1 MSVTEGPRAV
11 DGRMPG
17 RRGRATRDRLVSCT
31 LNMLQ
36 ETSYRDLK
44 VVDIAREAGTSPA
57 TFYQYFPDVE
67 TALVSLVEQMV
78 DDGNERLTG
87 IVRDG
92 DWRLKYAYDTCA
104 VLVDAFF
111 RFWDDNAALMRV
123 LDLTSAEGDTRFRA
137 MRTKLLN
144 DLTVELADLI
154 RKFRDAGKHPADIN
168 PMAVSGL
175 LVSMLARVAS
185 HREGFEEFDIAEGD
199 TRRALERM
207 LYSSICGTKPTR

>member
-1 MSVTEGPRAV
+1 MNAADGPRAV
-11 DGRMPG
+11 DGRVPG
-17 RRGRATRDRLVSCT
+17 RRGRATRDRLVACT

-67 TALVSLVEQMV
+67 SALVSLVEQMV
-78 DDGNERLTG
+78 DEGNQRLTR
-87 IVRDG
+87 IVREG
-92 DWRLKYAYDTCA
+92 DWRLRYAYDTCA
-104 VLVDAFF
+104 ELVDGFIS
-111 RFWDDNAALMRV
+111 FWRDNAALMRV
-123 LDLTSAEGDTRFRA
+123 LDLTAAEGDSRFRR

-154 RKFRDAGKHPADIN
+154 RRFRDAGKHPADIN

-175 LVSMLARVAS
+175 LVSMLARVAG
-185 HREGFEEFDIAEGD
+185 HLEGFEEFDISEAD